1 MTNKQEVLDAV
12 RPNTKVMFVETPINP
27 NLTCIDLAMIG
38 EICQANG
45 IISVVDNTFM
55 SPLLQTPV
63 DFGIDIV
70 IHSAT
75 KYLNGHGDVVAGLV
89 VSSAEKIEQIKLT
102 ILKDVG
108 GTISP
113 HDAWLILRGLKTLAV
128 RMERHC
134 QSAQKVAEFLE
145 NHPEIEKVYYPGL
158 PSHPGYAFLSKQ
170 MRGAGGVIGF
180 ELAGTLDDGVNFIN
194 ATNLFSLAVSLG
206 DAESL
211 IQHPAS
217 MTHSPYTEEER
228 LAAGISNGLIRISVG
243 LEHCEDLIADLE
255 QAFNVMKSKRI
266 A

>member
-1 MTNKQEVLDAV
+1 
-12 RPNTKVMFVETPINP
+12 
-27 NLTCIDLAMIG
+27 
-38 EICQANG
+38 
-45 IISVVDNTFM
+45 
-55 SPLLQTPV
+55 
-63 DFGIDIV
+63 
-70 IHSAT
+70 
-75 KYLNGHGDVVAGLV
+75 
-89 VSSAEKIEQIKLT
+89 
-102 ILKDVG
+102 
-108 GTISP
+108 
-113 HDAWLILRGLKTLAV
+113 
-128 RMERHC
+128 
-134 QSAQKVAEFLE
+134 
-145 NHPEIEKVYYPGL
+145 
-158 PSHPGYAFLSKQ
+158 